1 MTIATLIPML
11 AETAAASAGAP
22 GAWMLPMMVALPLVF
37 AIGVVL
43 MPGRDDMART
53 VALGVSAVVFMLS
66 LITAMT
72 FDFTDGATLQLTSN
86 MSWMPSL
93 GISLSFGIDSIS
105 MWLILL
111 TTFLM
116 PITILGTWNDGG
128 KRPREFYLW
137 LLALEGALIG
147 VFAATDLIL
156 FYVFFELTLVPLFFL
171 IGIFGSTNKLYAAY
185 KFFVFT
191 LAGSVFTFAG
201 VVYVAYHV
209 ADQTGVWTFYLPAL
223 MEALANTEIAMSAT
237 QQGWVMLALMIG
249 FAVKVPL
256 WPVHTWLPLAHT
268 EAPTAGSVILAG
280 VLLKLGSYGMLRFVL
295 PMVPEAVVEYAG
307 VVAVLCIIGIIYAA
321 LICWVQSD
329 IKKLVAYSSVSHMG
343 FCILGLF
350 AVNHAGVGGS
360 VMYMINHGIATGA
373 LFLCVGMIYNRY
385 HTRQMDELGGLGKV
399 MPVWSFFMVFF
410 CLASVGLPGLNGFVG
425 EFLTIFGAFTSD
437 FLLGPWYAAFAA
449 IGLILGAIYILYMLG
464 RVVLGPLKLPVS
476 HDDDHG
482 PSDLNGREIATL
494 APLAVACLVLG
505 LYPTPVLRSLE
516 SNITAITKPV
526 VVQIEAAKAEQAEQ
540 GDEPK
545 ISLTLDPEVTP

>member
-1 MTIATLIPML
+1 MTLATLIPML
-11 AETAAASAGAP
+11 AESAAATGGSA
-22 GAWMLPMMVALPLVF
+22 GAWMLPMMVALPFVF

-66 LITAMT
+66 LITALT
-72 FDFTDGATLQLTSN
+72 FDFNDGATLQLTSN
-86 MSWMPSL
+86 MSWMPQL
-93 GISLSFGIDSIS
+93 GISLSFGVDSIS

-128 KRPREFYLW
+128 NRPREFYLW

-201 VVYVAYHV
+201 MIYVAYF
-209 ADQTGVWTFYLPAL
+209 ASLQTGEWSFNIITL
-223 MEALANTEIAMSAT
+223 TEQAAQMSAT
-237 QQGWVMLALMIG
+237 EQAWVMLALMIG

-280 VLLKLGSYGMLRFVL
+280 VLLKLGSYGMLRFVV
-295 PMVPEAVVEYAG
+295 PMVPAAVVEYADT
-307 VVAVLCIIGIIYAA
+307 VAVLCIIGIIYAA

-350 AVNHAGVGGS
+350 AVNQAGVGGS
-360 VMYMINHGIATGA
+360 IMYMINHGVSTGA
-373 LFLCVGMIYNRY
+373 LFLCVGMVYNRY

-425 EFLTIFGAFTSD
+425 EFLTIFGAYTSD
-437 FLLGPWYAAFAA
+437 HLLGPWYAAFAA
-449 IGLILGAIYILYMLG
+449 IGLILGAMYILYMLG
-464 RVVLGPLKLPVS
+464 RVVVGPLKLPVS
-476 HDDDHG
+476 HGDDHG

-494 APLAVACLVLG
+494 APLAVVCLVLG
-505 LYPTPVLRSLE
+505 LYPTPVLKSLE
-516 SNITAITKPV
+516 SNIDSVMAPVLAELEKPESTASARV
-526 VVQIEAAKAEQAEQ
+526 GIETPGA
-540 GDEPK
+540 
-545 ISLTLDPEVTP
+545 EVTQ